1 MSIITDNNDKTKN
14 FKTWVGIF
22 KNMGG
27 NIRGGN
33 FSGGIHQREF

>member
-1 MSIITDNNDKTKN
+1 MIKKN
-14 FKTWVGIF
+14 FKTWVGII

-33 FSGGIHQREF
+33 FSGGIHQRGF